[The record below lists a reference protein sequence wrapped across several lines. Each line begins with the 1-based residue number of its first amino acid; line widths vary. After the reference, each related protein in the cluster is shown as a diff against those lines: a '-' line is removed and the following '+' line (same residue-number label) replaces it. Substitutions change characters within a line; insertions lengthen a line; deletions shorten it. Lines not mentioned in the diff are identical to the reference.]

1 MKKKNYISVYVAMSR
16 GECDPCGGTE
26 RLKAE
31 NIDKA
36 IALVKE
42 LQLDEIHSQLH
53 EEFDGDAQE
62 IEDNWEC
69 ATEFFEATGNIQDG
83 VGWVEAGEEGM
94 YLVVEEGN
102 KWYEQL
108 LSTDRWND
116 QTWKEFDELIASAEE
131 PLM

>member
-16 GECDPCGGTE
+16 GECDPSECPE
-26 RLKAE
+26 RLKAD
-31 NIDKA
+31 NLDKA
-36 IALVKE
+36 VALVKE
-42 LQLDEIHSQLH
+42 IQLDEIQAQLH
-53 EEFDGDAQE
+53 EEFDGDTQE
-62 IEDNWEC
+62 IEDNWEY
-69 ATEFFEATGNIQDG
+69 ATEFFEATGIIQDG

-108 LSTDRWND
+108 LSISKWDD